1 MGCLELNVLQQG
13 VRIVT
18 PFSGI
23 SAFCIAL
30 TIRQGCVG
38 DLRYRQGCLEH
49 TIKLWWFRQGK
60 KVSWVVHL
68 LHCPC
73 CSERVI
79 EEVSW
84 VRPSS
89 RSTRRDPDS
98 TGSARAARTK
108 YSLKVSHGEGSGL
121 STFLA
126 PAQPLGCLDQ

>member
-23 SAFCIAL
+23 GKSPCL
-30 TIRQGCVG
+30 TNPTDRQGWVKEIVV
-38 DLRYRQGCLEH
+38 EH